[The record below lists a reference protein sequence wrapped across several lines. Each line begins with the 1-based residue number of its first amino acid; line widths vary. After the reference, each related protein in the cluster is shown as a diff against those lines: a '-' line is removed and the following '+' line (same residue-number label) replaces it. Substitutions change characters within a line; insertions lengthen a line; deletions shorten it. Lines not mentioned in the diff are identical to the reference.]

1 MGYMSN
7 FSRHGAVDLSKFT
20 ANAEASSPAATYVMD
35 LSEQDFEA
43 TVAKSMQYPVV
54 LVLHSGRD
62 TAGKAVVE
70 ALTEL
75 ANAAGGKWLLAKI
88 DVDEQPRI
96 GQALGVKAVPT
107 VIALL
112 AGQAAPLFQ
121 GTRDKAEISAL
132 ISQIE
137 QVALANGLTGR
148 AEPVTNS
155 SGETQ
160 DSAQSVDPRFIPAD
174 EAMEKGDFATAVA
187 EFDKLLADN
196 PADSQAKAGRA
207 QAALLDRTAN
217 VDEDC
222 LAKADALPQD
232 IELALVAA
240 DIEVVTGQAGKAFDR
255 LLALVRTNFGE
266 NRERLRLRL
275 LELFET
281 LPSTD
286 PQVKRARRELSLAL
300 F

>member
-1 MGYMSN
+1 MSN
-7 FSRHGAVDLSKFT
+7 FSRRGAVDLSKLT
-20 ANAEASSPAATYVMD
+20 ANTDAVNSKASYAME
-35 LSEQDFEA
+35 LSEQDFEP
-43 TVAKSMQYPVV
+43 TIAKSMRYPVI

-62 TAGKAVVE
+62 ANGKAVVE

-75 ANAAGGKWLLAKI
+75 ANAASGKWLLATVDI
-88 DVDEQPRI
+88 DTEP
-96 GQALGVKAVPT
+96 GLAQALGVQAVPT

-132 ISQIE
+132 MSQIE

-148 AEPVTNS
+148 AEPVAALAAD
-155 SGETQ
+155 GQ
-160 DSAQSVDPRFIPAD
+160 DSAPGVDPRFVPAD
-174 EAMEKGDFATAVA
+174 EAMAKGDFAKAVA

-207 QAALLDRTAN
+207 QAALLDRTSDVAN
-217 VDEDC
+217 DC
-222 LAKADALPQD
+222 ITKADAKPQD
-232 IELALVAA
+232 IDLALSAA
-240 DIEVVTGQAGKAFDR
+240 DVEVVTGQAGRAFER
-255 LLALVRTNFGE
+255 LLALVRTNLGE
-266 NRERLRLRL
+266 DREKLRLRL

-281 LPSTD
+281 LPSDD
-286 PQVKRARRELSLAL
+286 PEVKRARRELSLAL

>member
-7 FSRHGAVDLSKFT
+7 FSRHGAVDLSKLT
-20 ANAEASSPAATYVMD
+20 ANAEAANPTATYVMD

-43 TVAKSMQYPVV
+43 TVAKSMRYPVV

-62 TAGKAVVE
+62 TPGKAVVE
-70 ALTEL
+70 TLTEL

-88 DVDEQPRI
+88 DIDEQPRI
-96 GQALGVKAVPT
+96 GQALGVQAVPT

-132 ISQIE
+132 MSQIE
-137 QVALANGLTGR
+137 QVAVANGLTGR
-148 AEPVTNS
+148 AEPVTNLS
-155 SGETQ
+155 SETE
-160 DSAQSVDPRFIPAD
+160 DSPQSVDPRFIPAD
-174 EAMEKGDFATAVA
+174 EAMEKGDFAAAVA
-187 EFDKLLADN
+187 EFDKLLAEN

-217 VDEDC
+217 VAKDC
-222 LAKADALPQD
+222 LAKADAQPED
-232 IELALVAA
+232 IDLALVAA
-240 DIEVVTGQAGKAFDR
+240 DVEVVTGQAGKAFDR
-255 LLALVRTNFGE
+255 LLALIRTNFGE
-266 NRERLRLRL
+266 NREKLRLRL

-281 LPSTD
+281 LPNND